1 MHPGL
6 IPVTSS
12 NVAGYQYL
20 SGKSVLLV
28 AFKSGGTYSYDNV
41 PPSVWSNFRSA
52 SSKGKFFNSDIEG
65 RYAMS
70 KLDDADVASLL
81 GGSGAST
88 ASAKP
93 TRRKTNVSLE
103 SLILRHPILAAVF

>member
-1 MHPGL
+1 MNSGL

-41 PPSVWSNFRSA
+41 PPSVWNSFLSA

-65 RYAMS
+65 RYNMA
-70 KLDDADVASLL
+70 KLDDAAVENLL
-81 GGSGAST
+81 SGSGAST
-88 ASAKP
+88 VSAKP
-93 TRRKTNVSLE
+93 PRRKASVSLE
-103 SLILRHPILAAVF
+103 SLVLRYPILAAVF